1 MGRECQ
7 YKLLHL
13 SATCWIGRHSIFIMG
28 SATETDTAGFGKM
41 VHMKLLAMTAL
52 LALAVTACGGSSDTP
67 TAPSAN
73 VPFSTVDVRVG
84 TGAEANTGRA
94 VTVNY
99 AGYLYSATAAENKG
113 TRFDSGSFPF
123 TVGSGVIQGFSQG
136 VIGMRVGGIRRVI
149 IPPNLGYGNSPPA
162 QSGIPANATLVF
174 EIELL
179 SVQ

>member
-1 MGRECQ
+1 MAG
-7 YKLLHL
+7 
-13 SATCWIGRHSIFIMG
+13 
-28 SATETDTAGFGKM
+28 GFGKIAD
-41 VHMKLLAMTAL
+41 MKLFAIA
-52 LALAVTACGGSSDTP
+52 AVLAVTVAACGGSSESP
-67 TAPSAN
+67 TAPSVN

-113 TRFDSGSFPF
+113 TRFDSGVLPF
-123 TVGSGVIQGFSQG
+123 TVGSGVIPGFSQG

-149 IPPNLGYGNSPPA
+149 IPPSLGYGSQGSPPR
-162 QSGIPANATLVF
+162 IPGNATLVF

-179 SVQ
+179 TVQ

>member
-1 MGRECQ
+1 MR
-7 YKLLHL
+7 LLIV
-13 SATCWIGRHSIFIMG
+13 T
-28 SATETDTAGFGKM
+28 T
-41 VHMKLLAMTAL
+41 LLAITVA
-52 LALAVTACGGSSDTP
+52 ACGGDSDTP

-84 TGAEANTGRA
+84 TGAEANTGRN

-113 TRFDSGSFPF
+113 TLFDSGSFSF
-123 TVGSGVIQGFSQG
+123 TVGVGVIQGFSQG
-136 VIGMRVGGIRRVI
+136 MIGMRVGGIRRVI
-149 IPPNLGYGNSPPA
+149 IPPSLGYGSAGSPPR
-162 QSGIPANATLVF
+162 IPGNATLVF